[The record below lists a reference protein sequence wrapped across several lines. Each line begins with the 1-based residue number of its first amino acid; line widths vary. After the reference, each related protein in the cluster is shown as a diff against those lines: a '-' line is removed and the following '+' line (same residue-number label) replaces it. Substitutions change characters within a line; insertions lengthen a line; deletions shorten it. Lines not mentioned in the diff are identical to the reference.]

1 MLAYFKIECYLY
13 IIEINKQLKKTE
25 TMTTL
30 EQATILGTI
39 TILLN
44 RCIENGMTPKEA
56 LLFILEGSK
65 NNETDELMLNV
76 KKHLES
82 I

>member
-1 MLAYFKIECYLY
+1 
-13 IIEINKQLKKTE
+13 
-25 TMTTL
+25 
-30 EQATILGTI
+30 
-39 TILLN
+39 
-44 RCIENGMTPKEA
+44 MTPKEA